1 MAEKWEGEHSLA
13 RAVIEQAWRDARK
26 QCRGMDE
33 AREFLLTPS
42 PILKHWIHQSGMSQ
56 AWVMEQARKEF
67 GA

>member
-26 QCRGMDE
+26 PGQGAHD
-33 AREFLLTPS
+33 AKEFLLTPS
-42 PILKHWIHQSGMSQ
+42 PILKHWIHQAGMSR
-56 AWVMEQARKEF
+56 ACVMEQARKEF